1 MLPNPLHPAVVH
13 FPIVLMFLVPIFAA
27 GAIWAIARGARPTR
41 AWAIPL
47 ALAASLSLSAL
58 VAVKSGEQQSERVER
73 VVGERPMETHEE
85 GAERFLMLS
94 FGLLVIATAGLI
106 RGRIGTT
113 ARVLATVGGVALA
126 GVGARVGHTGGQL
139 AYQHGGA
146 AVYAAGSAVGA
157 SSGEAGRGPD
167 GHRDRRESER

>member
-13 FPIVLMFLVPIFAA
+13 FPIVLMFIVPIFAA
-27 GAIWAIARGARPTR
+27 GAIWAIAWGARHTR

-73 VVGERPMETHEE
+73 VVGEQPLETHEE
-85 GAERFLMLS
+85 GAELFLMLS
-94 FGLLVIATAGLI
+94 LGLLIIAAAGLV

-113 ARVLATVGGVALA
+113 ARVLATAGGVALA

-139 AYQHGGA
+139 TYQHGAA

-157 SSGEAGRGPD
+157 SRAEAARRPDRPRGRP
-167 GHRDRRESER
+167 ESER